1 MVNNLSSPNI
11 PFRRYT
17 MLNSNTA
24 IIKLSSFSET
34 DTSKSDYVGS
44 VRGYLKA
51 IDLPKVTSILNID
64 SNPRKPKESKV
75 TKDIAASIEDSPGI
89 FHLMSKGLLLSCS
102 EATLLDRGRIRIDT
116 RNTDYSKSGIL
127 DGGHNMFAILKH
139 FLLTLNY
146 DVSKLKKWDDIIS
159 IWRENQDEIIQATSN
174 NEDKILQN
182 SLDFLI
188 PIEVIYPKDPRDEH
202 SLNEWG
208 ITHSNITHARNN
220 NAELVNATKDNQ
232 QGYYEYLKDVLPT
245 EIRDSIQWK
254 TNGEGTIRVADVLA
268 LALIPLSIV
277 PQEITGVNL
286 PANLVKIYN
295 SKAYCVDT
303 FKEILDRNGSKIGG
317 NEFELENPAIKSA
330 LGLIPEI
337 LRIYDYIY
345 AEYPKAYNKDGSFGK
360 MEVVKIYD
368 TEKSKDGGSKYLK
381 RQPKT
386 KFLSEDCKYSYA
398 DGLII
403 PLVVAIKELI
413 YFDPQ
418 SQSLKWKVTDPINF
432 LKENLDPI
440 SKIYGMVIRMANY
453 NPQKIGKDSGSYEL
467 AASALSS
474 RI

>member
-1 MVNNLSSPNI
+1 MS
-11 PFRRYT
+11 
-17 MLNSNTA
+17 NSNTT
-24 IIKLSSFSET
+24 IIKLNSFSET

-51 IDLPKVTSILNID
+51 IDLPKITNILNID

-102 EATLLDRGRIRIDT
+102 ESTILDRGRIRIDT

-139 FLLTLNY
+139 FLITLNY
-146 DVSKLKKWDDIIS
+146 DVYKLKKWDEIIAV
-159 IWRENQDEIIQATSN
+159 WRENQEEIIQAVSN
-174 NEDKILQN
+174 TEDKIIQS

-188 PIEVIYPKDPRDEH
+188 PIEVIYPKDSKDEH

-220 NAELVNATKDNQ
+220 NAELVSSTKDNQ
-232 QGYYEYLKDVLPT
+232 QGYYDYLKDILPKDIK
-245 EIRDSIQWK
+245 ESIQWK
-254 TNGEGTIRVADVLA
+254 TNGDGTIRVADVLA
-268 LALIPLSIV
+268 LALIPLSVV
-277 PQEITGVNL
+277 PQKTTGVNL

-295 SKAYCVDT
+295 SKAYCVDI

-317 NEFELENPAIKSA
+317 NEFELQDPIIKSA
-330 LGLIPEI
+330 LGLIPDI

-368 TEKSKDGGSKYLK
+368 AEKFKDGGSKYLK
-381 RQPKT
+381 RKPKT
-386 KFLSEDCKYSYA
+386 KFLNQDCKYSYA

-413 YFDPQ
+413 YFDEY
-418 SQSLKWKVTDPINF
+418 SQSLKWKVTDPIKF
-432 LKENLDPI
+432 LEDNLDPI
-440 SKIYGMVIRMANY
+440 SKIYGMVIRMASY

-467 AASALSS
+467 AASAVSS
-474 RI
+474 RIQ

>member
-1 MVNNLSSPNI
+1 MSDTNN
-11 PFRRYT
+11 T
-17 MLNSNTA
+17 
-24 IIKLSSFSET
+24 IIKLSSFSHT
-34 DTSKSDYVGS
+34 DTSNSDYVGS

-51 IDLPKVTSILNID
+51 IDLPKITGILNID

-75 TKDIAASIEDSPGI
+75 TKDIAASIEESPGI
-89 FHLMSKGLLLSCS
+89 FHLMSKGLLLSGS
-102 EATLLDRGRIRIDT
+102 ECTVLDRGRIRIDI

-139 FLLTLNY
+139 FLITLNY
-146 DVSKLKKWDDIIS
+146 DVSKLKKWDDIITV
-159 IWRENQDEIIQATSN
+159 WRDNQSEINKAISN
-174 NEDKILQN
+174 TEDKIIQH

-188 PIEVIYPKDPRDEH
+188 PIEVIYPKDPKNKT
-202 SLNEWG
+202 SLHEWG

-220 NAELVNATKDNQ
+220 NAELVSSTKDNQ
-232 QGYYEYLKDVLPT
+232 QGYYEYLKEILPT
-245 EIRDSIQWK
+245 NIKNSIQWK

-268 LALIPLSIV
+268 LALIPLSVV
-277 PQEITGVNL
+277 PQEVTGVNL

-303 FKEILDRNGSKIGG
+303 FKEILDKNGSKIGG
-317 NEFELENPAIKSA
+317 NEFQLQNTIIKSA
-330 LGLIPEI
+330 LELVPDI

-345 AEYPKAYNKDGSFGK
+345 AEYPKSYNKDGSFGK

-368 TEKSKDGGSKYLK
+368 VEKSKEGSSKYLK
-381 RQPKT
+381 KQPKT
-386 KFLSEDCKYSYA
+386 KFLNNNCKYSYA

-413 YFDPQ
+413 YFDKH
-418 SQSLKWKVTDPINF
+418 SQSLKWKVIDPIDF
-432 LKENLDPI
+432 LKDNLDSI
-440 SKIYGMVIRMANY
+440 SKIYNMVIRMASY

>member
-1 MVNNLSSPNI
+1 MS
-11 PFRRYT
+11 
-17 MLNSNTA
+17 NSNAA

-34 DTSKSDYVGS
+34 DTSKSDHVGS

-51 IDLPKVTSILNID
+51 IDLPKITSILNID

-75 TKDIAASIEDSPGI
+75 TKDIAASIEDSPAI

-127 DGGHNMFAILKH
+127 DGGHNTFAILKH

-146 DVSKLKKWDDIIS
+146 DVYKLKKWDDIIS
-159 IWRENQDEIIQATSN
+159 IWNENQEEINKVVADT
-174 NEDKILQN
+174 EDKIIQN

-188 PIEVIYPKDPRDEH
+188 PIEVIYPKDPKDEY

-208 ITHSNITHARNN
+208 VTHSNITHARNN

-232 QGYYEYLKDVLPT
+232 QGYYDYLKEILPP
-245 EIRDSIQWK
+245 EIRNSIQWK

-277 PQEITGVNL
+277 PKDITGVNL
-286 PANLVKIYN
+286 STNLVKIYN

-317 NEFELENPAIKSA
+317 NEFELENPTIKSA
-330 LGLIPEI
+330 LDLIPEI
-337 LRIYDYIY
+337 LQIYDYIY

-368 TEKSKDGGSKYLK
+368 TEKFKDGGSKYLK

-386 KFLSEDCKYSYA
+386 KFLNKDCKYSYA

-413 YFDPQ
+413 YFDSQ
-418 SQSLKWKVTDPINF
+418 SQSLKWKVTSPIGF

-440 SKIYGMVIRMANY
+440 SKIYGMVIRMASY

-474 RI
+474 RIQ